1 LIPLIHIRE
10 PDEASSYYDNCIGD
24 SANGLIYALSWY
36 LNIVC
41 PDWEILVTEDHTAV
55 MPLPVN
61 RSFGRRVLSQPDFAW
76 QLGIFST
83 GIPSAE
89 LIHHF
94 MHSIPPA
101 YRFKRL
107 CLNKFNIIPSG
118 QARYLDSAELD
129 LIRPYTV
136 IRSRYG
142 PYMQRMLES
151 ARDNSLSYVGNTS
164 VHDMLMFASRLDKF
178 SRSRL
183 NPRNISCLRL
193 IATKAIHYRQGQIGT
208 AYDSHNNL
216 CATVLFL
223 VFKGRASILY
233 AAASGEGLNSGGIE
247 FIIDRFIEANAE
259 ENLVLCTDNSANRK
273 LMDILKACGSGLS
286 AFPCLKRIS

>member
-1 LIPLIHIRE
+1 M
-10 PDEASSYYDNCIGD
+10 
-24 SANGLIYALSWY
+24 IYALSWY

-41 PDWEILVTEDHTAV
+41 PDWEILVAKDHTAV
-55 MPLPVN
+55 MPLPIS
-61 RSFGRRVLSQPDFAW
+61 RSFGRTVLRQPEFAW

-83 GIPSAE
+83 GIPSPG
-89 LIHHF
+89 LVHHF
-94 MHSIPPA
+94 IHSIPPA
-101 YRFKRL
+101 YRLKRL

-118 QARYLDSAELD
+118 QARYLNSAELD

-142 PYMQRMLES
+142 PYMQRMLERAGDHS
-151 ARDNSLSYVGNTS
+151 ISYVGNVS

-183 NPRNISCLRL
+183 IPRKISYLRL
-193 IATKAIHYRQGQIGT
+193 IATNAIHYRLGRIGA

-223 VFKGRASILY
+223 IFKGRASILY
-233 AAASGEGLNSGGIE
+233 AAASSEGLDSGGIE
-247 FIIDRFIEANAE
+247 FIIDRFIETNAE
-259 ENLVLCTDNSANRK
+259 ENLVLCIDNSADRK

-286 AFPCLKRIS
+286 AFPCLKRIT